1 MSSVLSGRRRRPQ
14 EFTLP
19 SGKKVI
25 TTLPEDLEDLR
36 RKYSNQDEM
45 QVEIVIHGSPEHSGY
60 LRETREHHERRRN
73 KLREEHGPA
82 FAEWEEVQNR
92 LNSVNSELERLSTNS
107 AGLNANFNKFGY
119 HADVRTYDG
128 DEEAET
134 APASSAASMSDTLS
148 VASSRSG
155 ARLGETTK
163 LFKRPVVKQW
173 FHQGLLWRASEQAE
187 IQAIELFFDLLYVG
201 IIHINGEHMWAEP
214 TGLELL
220 RFAITF
226 IMSWKIWT
234 DVTLVLSWF
243 ETDDVLTRL
252 EILFE
257 IACLLGFTTNMTY
270 SFYEDEKHNTY
281 TMMVSFYLA
290 ARLRGVVHFA
300 ITAYLLPMVR
310 GVMICESI
318 NILIPSAIWIASI
331 HVEMPSRLALIWI
344 AIAFDM
350 WGQSIIVGLFRYGR
364 AKGDK
369 TRLGKFLTGFF
380 EFYPA
385 VNIEHRVER
394 TNAFVSLVLGYSV
407 VGVMFQSYGGYYVNA
422 FLGKAVLGL
431 IQAFIFNWI
440 YFDVDGHNIDVHAIR
455 SSVLA
460 ASIWGYAHLP
470 FVMGYIL
477 ASAGLSKL
485 VLTTDTPNT
494 NPEQLSEHYFER
506 AEPEIA
512 NGIRFFYCHGLAI
525 ALLFMGVISLCHK
538 HRAPATLRWSK
549 TSRLANRF
557 AVCVILFFLPMA
569 KTLNSLH
576 LISITLGLTLWVL
589 LVELFGKSCTND
601 PFIGEKKGCT
611 VRYSCKCTKKELK
624 KVGGKEQPERR
635 SAEVQEFTTKEK
647 SAAID
652 VQD

>member
-1 MSSVLSGRRRRPQ
+1 MASVPKGRRRRPQ

-25 TTLPEDLEDLR
+25 ATLPEDLEDLR

-45 QVEIVIHGSPEHSGY
+45 QVEIVVHGSPQHSSY

-73 KLREEHGPA
+73 RLREQHGPA
-82 FAEWEEVQNR
+82 FAEWEDVQNQ
-92 LNSVNSELERLSTNS
+92 LNSVNTELERMSTNS

-119 HADVRTYDG
+119 GAELRTYD
-128 DEEAET
+128 EEEEPE
-134 APASSAASMSDTLS
+134 APASSGGSMSETLS
-148 VASSRSG
+148 VASSWSG
-155 ARLGETTK
+155 SRLGETTK

-214 TGLELL
+214 TGQELL
-220 RFAITF
+220 RFVITF

-234 DVTLVLSWF
+234 DVILVLSWF

-300 ITAYLLPMVR
+300 VAAYLLPMVR

-318 NILIPSAIWIASI
+318 NILVPSALWIASI

-364 AKGDK
+364 ANAEN
-369 TRLGKFLTGFF
+369 TRIGKFLYGFF

-407 VGVMFQSYGGYYVNA
+407 VGVMFQSYGGYNVNA

-431 IQAFIFNWI
+431 VQAFIFNWI
-440 YFDVDGHNIDVHAIR
+440 YFDIDGHNIDVHAIR
-455 SSVLA
+455 HSVGA
-460 ASIWGYAHLP
+460 ASVWSYAHLP

-494 NPEQLSEHYFER
+494 NPEQLSEHYHER

-525 ALLFMGVISLCHK
+525 ALLFMGVISWCHE
-538 HRAPATLRWSK
+538 HRVPATLRWSK
-549 TSRLANRF
+549 TTRLANRL
-557 AVCVILFFLPMA
+557 AVCIVLFFLPMA
-569 KTLNSLH
+569 KNLNSLH
-576 LISITLGLTLWVL
+576 LISVTLGLSVWVL

-611 VRYSCKCTKKELK
+611 VRYSCKCSKKELE
-624 KVGGKEQPERR
+624 KVGALPEKAELRR
-635 SAEVQEFTTKEK
+635 AEVQELGTNEK
-647 SAAID
+647 TAAIN